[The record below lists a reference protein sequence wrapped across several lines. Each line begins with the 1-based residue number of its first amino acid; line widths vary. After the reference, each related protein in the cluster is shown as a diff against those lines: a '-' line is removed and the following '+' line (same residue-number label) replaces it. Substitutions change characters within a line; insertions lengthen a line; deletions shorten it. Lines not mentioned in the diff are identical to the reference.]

1 MNKLEEYIKSQDNFI
16 YLNKINHTDYNYDS
30 YDDLELDLYFLI
42 ETLYPNYKIYNNRQ
56 ERLDQ
61 ETFRKD
67 LIKHYGKCVITGST
81 CIRELEAAHII
92 PFSEDNMNNSVYNG
106 LLLKS
111 NIHKTFDDYYWTINP
126 DSLCIEIKPNINVGE
141 IMSYNKM
148 KVNIDNK
155 LIPNLIVRY
164 NEFSTKKF
172 E

>member
-1 MNKLEEYIKSQDNFI
+1 MNQLEEYIKTQDNYI
-16 YLNKINHTDYNYDS
+16 YLNKIDYKDFDYDS
-30 YDDLELDLYFLI
+30 YDELELDLYFLI
-42 ETLYPNYKIYNNRQ
+42 ETLYQDYKIYNDRQ

-92 PFSEDNMNNSVYNG
+92 PFSDDNTNNSLYNG

-126 DSLCIEIKPNINVGE
+126 VSLCIEIKSNINVGE
-141 IMSYNKM
+141 IMSYNGNKI
-148 KVNIDNK
+148 NIIINDNILK
-155 LIPNLIVRY
+155 NLKKRY
-164 NEFSTKKF
+164 EDFNKN
-172 E
+172 